1 MPETIKKLCV
11 EEPST
16 ISMITELNNVINNYS
31 LSFND
36 LIEQLNIHLRH
47 VIMGMKVFNLFNLW
61 FVLNIFFS
69 IIIFYIHAIL

>member
-16 ISMITELNNVINNYS
+16 ITIITELNNIINDCSTN
-31 LSFND
+31 FNE

-47 VIMGMKVFNLFNLW
+47 VIMGMKVIILFFNLK
-61 FVLNIFFS
+61 
-69 IIIFYIHAIL
+69 

>member
-16 ISMITELNNVINNYS
+16 ITIITELNNIINNCS
-31 LSFND
+31 LNFND

-47 VIMGMKVFNLFNLW
+47 VIMGMKVIN
-61 FVLNIFFS
+61 FFY
-69 IIIFYIHAIL
+69 FYMKLKNFTIL